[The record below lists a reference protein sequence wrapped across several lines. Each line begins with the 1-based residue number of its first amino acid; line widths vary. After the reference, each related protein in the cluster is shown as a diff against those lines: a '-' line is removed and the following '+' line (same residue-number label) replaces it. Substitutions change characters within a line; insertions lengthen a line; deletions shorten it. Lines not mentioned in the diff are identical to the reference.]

1 MFFFVFHNSLC
12 FVLQTLLPSP
22 FLPED
27 AAQLLE
33 KCLKNAG
40 RSSAHV
46 FCGSIVVSE
55 KFIEQC
61 VKPFEKLMLEKAEK
75 VTFSKYMSSST
86 CTLYSITELRA
97 VLDTHLQWN
106 RAARVIFSA
115 HKDQLWIF

>member
-1 MFFFVFHNSLC
+1 MFFFVLDNSLC

-75 VTFSKYMSSST
+75 VSFSKYMSSST
-86 CTLYSITELRA
+86 CTLYSITELRS
-97 VLDTHLQWN
+97 VCSL
-106 RAARVIFSA
+106 IFYIY
-115 HKDQLWIF
+115 QGNF